1 MSISI
6 YTILT
11 LNLERCN
18 YRIKIYLITKKQIS
32 PIYVVENCSQY
43 LSRQAPLISVILAIL
58 TIS

>member
-18 YRIKIYLITKKQIS
+18 YRIKIYLIKKKQIS
-32 PIYVVENCSQY
+32 PIYVTENCPQ
-43 LSRQAPLISVILAIL
+43 
-58 TIS
+58 